1 MQQHIMYVN
10 LVDVSKSSEKIE
22 DLPVIQIILEGMSE
36 HRTIGLEQIA
46 TTVLAL
52 ATFPK
57 DQSDYIPFRLE
68 IWDSREPDC
77 PELIEVRRRR
87 RTTTR
92 QEGGAL

>member
-1 MQQHIMYVN
+1 MQKYILYVN

-22 DLPVIQIILEGMSE
+22 DLPVIQIILEGMNG

-52 ATFPK
+52 TTFPL
-57 DQSDYIPFRLE
+57 DQSDYIPFRVE

-77 PELIEVRRRR
+77 PELIDRRRR
-87 RTTTR
+87 R
-92 QEGGAL
+92 G

>member
-1 MQQHIMYVN
+1 MQKYILYVN

-36 HRTIGLEQIA
+36 HRTIGLEQIT

-57 DQSDYIPFRLE
+57 DYSDYIPFRLE

-77 PELIEVRRRR
+77 PELIDRRRR
-87 RTTTR
+87 R
-92 QEGGAL
+92 G